1 MAQVPGH
8 SAWQKVRVDRRVR
21 DSVSDSEARSSTA
34 ARATLPAAAAA
45 ASGGDQREPTAAS
58 VGTAVGEGPAGL
70 DLQRRSGVLHGG
82 LQACN
87 GADVMAL
94 LHAHNRNS
102 LRRAQA
108 VTRRPRRRPA
118 AAAEKTNV
126 SKMTSSELKAHA
138 QAF

>member
-45 ASGGDQREPTAAS
+45 ASGSDQREPTAAS
-58 VGTAVGEGPAGL
+58 VGTAVGEGPAGS
-70 DLQRRSGVLHGG
+70 DLRRRSGVLHGG

-102 LRRAQA
+102 LRRA